1 MCKALSQQKKSPHV
15 VFSQRYFDWNGR
27 NRENRNAQSD
37 RVWVLTFAI
46 ILVIANM
53 IIDAPAGLKKDL
65 NKLIDIQQKLEILT
79 NTINSAM
86 NSLGIRQGRSSE
98 NAVVFAEIDSHKS
111 RLMETCEKL
120 YTSLNIP
127 GDFNNNQGI
136 VLIIFKRSF

>member
-1 MCKALSQQKKSPHV
+1 
-15 VFSQRYFDWNGR
+15 
-27 NRENRNAQSD
+27 
-37 RVWVLTFAI
+37 
-46 ILVIANM
+46 M

-65 NKLIDIQQKLEILT
+65 NKLIDIQQKVEILT

-111 RLMETCEKL
+111 KLMETCEKL

-136 VLIIFKRSF
+136 SIDYLQTLVLARDLKINIRERCIAGFYELEKLNQAVRGKQNALGAYTRI